1 MKLTRE
7 KALELHRKMWS
18 EMQMELGDNPTILE
32 RTIFKMNW
40 CEKWCEENGFVEVEN
55 NCFLCDYAKTC
66 KECPIDWSKAED
78 IVVKGE
84 VVSCN
89 NMYKND
95 GTYYTSAPI
104 SKILAIPERE
114 VDEDD

>member
-1 MKLTRE
+1 MELTRE
-7 KALELHRKMWS
+7 KSLELHRKMWTDMR
-18 EMQMELGDNPTILE
+18 EELGDNPTILE

-84 VVSCN
+84 VASCSDN
-89 NMYKND
+89 YKNV
-95 GTYYTSAPI
+95 GLYYTSAPI
-104 SKILAIPERE
+104 SLILAIPERE
-114 VDEDD
+114 DG